1 MQADFTEIMDC
12 MRRAEAGETLVIG
25 FFGGSITQGSL
36 ASSPEKC
43 YAALVFKWWQKT
55 FPQADLHYVNAGIGG
70 TDSLYGVS
78 RVVTDMLMYQPD
90 FVMVDFSVNDEPDD
104 FYQETYEG
112 LIRRMLTWP
121 SHPAVMLLHNIYYDS
136 GKTAE
141 DRHGAVGDYYRLP
154 RVSIRDTVY
163 RRMKSGEIAI
173 HDISPDGLH
182 PNDRGHQL
190 VADEVIRLLEAIYGS
205 MENKATAS
213 DHRRM
218 PYGNTDDF
226 NLNPP
231 VTAYVYERT
240 KPGYAD
246 DFNLQPPVTANAYE
260 KAKRLT
266 IRNTLP
272 VLSGFI
278 ADPREKC
285 GHLDAF
291 RNGWIGRKPAD
302 AIRFEVTASCIA
314 VQYRRTVRLPARRAV
329 LILDEDDTRPI
340 LLDGNFD
347 ESWGDCQAVAS
358 ILHHGQRKNHTVEIR
373 VTAEENETKDY
384 TPFYLMSL
392 IVA

>member
-1 MQADFTEIMDC
+1 MQADFTGIMDC
-12 MRRAEAGETLVIG
+12 MRRVEAGETLVIG

-43 YAALVFKWWQKT
+43 YANLVFNWWQKT

-104 FYQETYEG
+104 FYKETYEG
-112 LIRRMLTWP
+112 LIRRILSWP

-141 DRHGAVGDYYRLP
+141 DQHGEIGDAYRLP

-163 RRMKSGEIAI
+163 RRMKSGEMAI
-173 HDISPDGLH
+173 RDISPDGLH
-182 PNDRGHQL
+182 PNDRGHRL
-190 VADEVIRLLEAIYGS
+190 VADEVIRSLEMIHGKMRNQVKGCQSEQYHVSMGKTPEEPTKEEYG
-205 MENKATAS
+205 
-213 DHRRM
+213 R
-218 PYGNTDDF
+218 GNECPD
-226 NLNPP
+226 LHKQI
-231 VTAYVYERT
+231 VH
-240 KPGYAD
+240 
-246 DFNLQPPVTANAYE
+246 PVTANAYE
-260 KAKRLT
+260 RAQRLT
-266 IRNTLP
+266 IRNFP
-272 VLSGFI
+272 PELSGFI

-291 RNGWIGRKPAD
+291 RNGWIGRNSGD
-302 AIRFEVTASCIA
+302 AVRFEVTASCIA
-314 VQYRRTVRLPARRAV
+314 VQYRRTVRLPARRAE
-329 LILDEDDTRPI
+329 LILDGDDKRPF

-347 ESWGDCQAVAS
+347 ETWGDCQAVAS
-358 ILHHGQRKNHTVEIR
+358 ILHHGQRKKHTVEVR
-373 VTAEENETKDY
+373 VMAEEDETKDF